1 MLPLLCLALVLS
13 TLAPSSYGLPN
24 GAPVSVCDS
33 MLPFHGGGIPP
44 LTTKTPFVITPQSS
58 VIGSGQTLQI
68 DIESFPAKIVFK
80 GYMIQARAAD
90 PPHNI
95 VGRFENTDPGAV
107 KLIDCDGEGNTATHT
122 STSPKQDLTLEWIA
136 PDNFVGDV
144 IFNATIAQD
153 YDKFWVGIPSDRV
166 RVVASSTTIA
176 PGTAPTKRPTT
187 TTTVPPYRPPQT
199 AAPMATDPIY
209 DECGQ
214 SKGCFGFPEGCVE
227 SKNCRAV
234 VTIAVL
240 GARYVFE
247 MKAGYNRPAYVA
259 FGLSNDAKM
268 GDDSVIECV
277 PEQGTVNAYASWTT
291 VGPYG
296 STRFGVPQ
304 NIFQVLEK
312 SYNDG
317 VIYCKLE
324 RDAVSTVKGQMFDL
338 QNNKFH
344 LLLAAGS
351 SVECTCCFQV
361 VVNPALTIDR
371 PLSATNVNYHDIGRH
386 VSGSPQSLA
395 EVGPVQGSSKLLLRL
410 HGAFM
415 ITAWIGTASL
425 GILIARYFRQTWVGS
440 QMCGKDQWF
449 AWHRFLMVLTWAL
462 TVAGIVVIFV
472 EIGGWSQVRNPHAI
486 LGIVTTVL
494 CFLQPLG
501 AFFRPHPGSSK
512 RPIFNWLHWLGGNL
526 AHVIAI
532 VAIFF
537 AVQLQKAELPEW
549 MDFILVAFVAFHVF
563 MHLIFSIFSW
573 IQIGGCVSE
582 RRSGQRVTSFPMADM
597 TPSRN
602 SMSSSERKQ
611 DAAFSGFRKSMLFL
625 YILIVLGLVIAM
637 VVIVVLAPIETAYNN
652 IKEQIMN

>member
-13 TLAPSSYGLPN
+13 TLYSSNALPN
-24 GAPVSVCDS
+24 GAPTSVCDN

-44 LTTKTPFVITPQSS
+44 LTTKTPFLITPQSS
-58 VIGSGQTLQI
+58 VIGSGQLLKI
-68 DIESFPAKIVFK
+68 DIESFPANIVFK
-80 GYMIQARAAD
+80 GYMIQARSAD

-95 VGRFENTDPGAV
+95 VGRFENSDAAAI
-107 KLIDCDGEGNTATHT
+107 KLIDCEAAGDTATHT
-122 STSPKQDLTLEWIA
+122 STSPKQELTLEWTA

-153 YDKFWVGIPSDRV
+153 YDKFWVGIPSEKV
-166 RVVASSTTIA
+166 RVVASSSTVA
-176 PGTAPTKRPTT
+176 PGQTTRRTPGT
-187 TTTVPPYRPPQT
+187 TTTVPPYRPAQT
-199 AAPMATDPIY
+199 SAPVVSDPIY
-209 DECGQ
+209 NGCGE

-227 SKNCRAV
+227 AGNCRAV
-234 VTIAVL
+234 TTITVL
-240 GARYVFE
+240 GNRYVFE

-259 FGLSNDAKM
+259 VGLSNDAKM
-268 GDDSVIECV
+268 GEDSVIECV
-277 PEQGTVNAYASWTT
+277 PEQGTVNVYASWTT

-296 STRFGVPQ
+296 STRLGVPQ
-304 NIFQVLEK
+304 NIFSVVEK

-317 VIYCKLE
+317 TIYCKVE
-324 RDAVSTVKGQMFDL
+324 RDAVSTVKGQKFDL
-338 QNNKFH
+338 VNEKFH
-344 LLLAAGS
+344 LLLASGS
-351 SVECTCCFQV
+351 SVE
-361 VVNPALTIDR
+361 
-371 PLSATNVNYHDIGRH
+371 STNVNYHDIGRH

-425 GILIARYFRQTWVGS
+425 GILLARYFRQTWVGS
-440 QMCGKDQWF
+440 QLCGKDQWF

-494 CFLQPLG
+494 CFLQPIG

-537 AVQLQKAELPEW
+537 AVQLQKAELPDW
-549 MDFILVAFVAFHVF
+549 MDFILVAFVAFHVL
-563 MHLIFSIFSW
+563 MHLLLSIFSW

-625 YILIVLGLVIAM
+625 YVLIVVGLVIAL

-652 IKEQIMN
+652 IKDQIMN

>member
-1 MLPLLCLALVLS
+1 MTNRFPFAMLPLLCLALVLS
-13 TLAPSSYGLPN
+13 TLVPSHGLPG
-24 GAPVSVCDS
+24 GAPTSVCDS
-33 MLPFHGGGIPP
+33 MQPLHQAYLP
-44 LTTKTPFVITPQSS
+44 LKTKTPFLITPQSS
-58 VIGSGQTLQI
+58 VIGSGQTLKI
-68 DIESFPAKIVFK
+68 DIESFPANIMFK
-80 GYMIQARAAD
+80 GYMIQGRAAD
-90 PPHNI
+90 PPNNI
-95 VGRFENTDPGAV
+95 VGHFVNTDPTAI
-107 KLIDCDGEGNTATHT
+107 KLIDCQAEGDTATHT
-122 STSPKQDLTLEWIA
+122 STAQKQELTLEWIA

-144 IFNATIAQD
+144 VFNATIAPD
-153 YDKFWVGIPSDRV
+153 FDKFWVGIPSERV

-176 PGTAPTKRPTT
+176 PGTASTKRTTT

-199 AAPMATDPIY
+199 AAPVKADPIY
-209 DECGQ
+209 DACGQ
-214 SKGCFGFPEGCVE
+214 SKGCFGFPEGCVD

-247 MKAGYNRPAYVA
+247 MKAGYNSPAYVA
-259 FGLSNDAKM
+259 LGLSDDAKM

-277 PEQGTVNAYASWTT
+277 PEQGTVNTYASWTT

-296 STRFGVPQ
+296 STRLGVPQ
-304 NIFQVLEK
+304 NIFQVMEK

-324 RDAVSTVKGQMFDL
+324 RDAVSMVKGKKFDL
-338 QNNKFH
+338 VNDKFH
-344 LLLAAGS
+344 LLIAAGS
-351 SVECTCCFQV
+351 SVE
-361 VVNPALTIDR
+361 
-371 PLSATNVNYHDIGRH
+371 STNVNYHDIGRH

-449 AWHRFLMVLTWAL
+449 AWHRFLMVVTWAL

-494 CFLQPLG
+494 CFLQPIG

-549 MDFILVAFVAFHVF
+549 MDFMLVAFVGFHVF
-563 MHLIFSIFSW
+563 MHLIFS
-573 IQIGGCVSE
+573 IGGCVSE

-625 YILIVLGLVIAM
+625 YILIVFGLVIAM
-637 VVIVVLAPIETAYNN
+637 VVIIVLAPIEAAYNS